1 MALYE
6 QKGKR
11 RIFAAFLF
19 LVFAGG
25 PEPTRTSI

>member
-19 LVFAGG
+19 SVLAGG
-25 PEPTRTSI
+25 TESARASI